1 VKFSG
6 VSMPGIMT
14 VRLHQRTSPKLLLW
28 ILLAVAFG
36 VIVAVLPVAASLALA
51 GVAALAIALLF
62 SPQSALVLLLVCAP
76 LRALID
82 VRAPGLLPL
91 DAGQIGLALV
101 AGVWITHRVA
111 RKQPLLKLEM
121 SPALLAVGGFVAA
134 GAISGFSAA
143 NTGVWLNDW
152 LKWVFAFVLMLLVL
166 TDGRWEW
173 ALFALALAG
182 IANALVGI
190 WIYFGGS
197 GAEHF
202 LISGDNYRAFGTF
215 EQPNPFGGFMGMLA
229 PLMGAAA
236 FGYLRIAWIKRQ
248 VTDVWQPLIQTTFY
262 GFAALITAA
271 ALVMS
276 WSRGAWLAFGV
287 AAAVVLVTLPRKFW
301 ISMAIVALIS
311 LTGIGAILSGRLP
324 ASITER
330 IGSAFTDLINVNDVR
345 GVAVSSENYA
355 VIERLAHWQAAVEMA
370 RLSPVTG
377 VGLGNYE
384 VVYPQVR
391 LMAWKFPLGHAHNY
405 YLNVLAEAGMIGAAA
420 YGAMW
425 LILAAL
431 TWRARRHP
439 DPVASAAAAG
449 LLGSWTYIAVHSITD
464 QLYVNYAFLHVG
476 IMFGLAA
483 LLYAHTWKHNR
494 LNPL

>member
-1 VKFSG
+1 
-6 VSMPGIMT
+6 M
-14 VRLHQRTSPKLLLW
+14 
-28 ILLAVAFG
+28 
-36 VIVAVLPVAASLALA
+36 
-51 GVAALAIALLF
+51 
-62 SPQSALVLLLVCAP
+62 LLLVCAP

-91 DAGQIGLALV
+91 DAGQISLALM
-101 AGVWITHRVA
+101 AGVWITHRIA
-111 RKQPLLKLEM
+111 RRQPLLKLEF
-121 SPALLAVGGFVAA
+121 SPAMLAVGGFVAA
-134 GAISGFSAA
+134 GALSGFSAV
-143 NTGVWLNDW
+143 NSGVWLNDW
-152 LKWVFAFVLMLLVL
+152 LKWVFAFGLMLLVL

-173 ALFALALAG
+173 ALFALAMAG

-215 EQPNPFGGFMGMLA
+215 EQPNPFGGFMGMLS
-229 PLMGAAA
+229 PLLGAAA
-236 FGYLRIAWIKRQ
+236 FGYLRLAWMKRKHGEFR
-248 VTDVWQPLIQTTFY
+248 TPLLQALFY
-262 GFAALITAA
+262 GFAAAVTAV

-287 AAAVVLVTLPRKFW
+287 AAAVVVVSLPRKLW
-301 ISMAIVALIS
+301 VSAALVALI
-311 LTGIGAILSGRLP
+311 GIAGTGAILSGRLP

-330 IGSAFTDLINVNDVR
+330 IGSAFTDLVNVSDVR

-370 RLSPVTG
+370 RLSPLTG

-405 YLNVLAEAGMIGAAA
+405 YLNVLAEAGIIGAAA

-425 LILAAL
+425 LVLAAL

>member
-1 VKFSG
+1 MIARSIPRFPYASLIWSAAAITLGLSVA
-6 VSMPGIMT
+6 
-14 VRLHQRTSPKLLLW
+14 LLPA
-28 ILLAVAFG
+28 IAAM
-36 VIVAVLPVAASLALA
+36 AVLGAAVLTTAF
-51 GVAALAIALLF
+51 LL
-62 SPQSALVLLLVCAP
+62 SPQSALAVLLVCAP

-91 DAGQIGLALV
+91 DAGQIGLALTG
-101 AGVWITHRVA
+101 GVWITHRIA
-111 RKQPLLKLEM
+111 RRQPLLKLEM

-134 GAISGFSAA
+134 GALSGFSAA

-152 LKWVFAFVLMLLVL
+152 LKWVFAFGLMLLVA

-173 ALFALALAG
+173 ALFALAMAG

-215 EQPNPFGGFMGMLA
+215 EQPNPFGGFMGMLL
-229 PLMGAAA
+229 PLLGAAA
-236 FGYLRIAWIKRQ
+236 FGYLRTAWIQRQ
-248 VTDVWQPLIQTTFY
+248 MEDSWRPLIQAAFY
-262 GFAALITAA
+262 GFAAAVTAA

-287 AAAVVLVTLPRKFW
+287 AAAVVFVSLPRKLW
-301 ISMAIVALIS
+301 VSMAIVALI
-311 LTGIGAILSGRLP
+311 GMAGNGAILSGRLP

-330 IGSAFTDLINVNDVR
+330 IGSAFTDLVNVSDVR
-345 GVAVSSENYA
+345 GVAVSPENYA

-370 RLSPVTG
+370 RLSPLTG

>member
-1 VKFSG
+1 MTG
-6 VSMPGIMT
+6 GPAQRLSMYPL
-14 VRLHQRTSPKLLLW
+14 VWS
-28 ILLAVAFG
+28 LLAIALG
-36 VIVAVLPVAASLALA
+36 AVAAMLPITTSAALI
-51 GVAALAIALLF
+51 GVAALGAALLV
-62 SPQSALVLLLVCAP
+62 STQAALILLLVCAP

-91 DAGQIGLALV
+91 DAGQIGLALM

-111 RKQPLLKLEM
+111 RRQPLLKLEM
-121 SPALLAVGGFVAA
+121 SPALLAVGGFVVA
-134 GAISGFSAA
+134 GAMSGFSAA

-152 LKWVFAFVLMLLVL
+152 LKWVFAFALMLLVL
-166 TDGRWEW
+166 TDSHWEW

-202 LISGDNYRAFGTF
+202 LIPGDNYRAFGTF
-215 EQPNPFGGFMGMLA
+215 EQPNPFGGFMGMLS
-229 PLMGAAA
+229 PLLGAAA
-236 FGYLRIAWIKRQ
+236 FGYLRLAWTQRKNNRFI
-248 VTDVWQPLIQTTFY
+248 TPLAQAAFY
-262 GFAALITAA
+262 SFAAAVTAA

-287 AAAVVLVTLPRKFW
+287 AAAIVLLSLPRRLW
-301 ISMAIVALIS
+301 VSVAIVALIGMAG
-311 LTGIGAILSGRLP
+311 TGAILSGRLP

-330 IGSAFTDLINVNDVR
+330 IGSAFTDLVNVNDVR
-345 GVAVSSENYA
+345 GAAVSSENYA

-370 RLSPVTG
+370 RLSPLTG

-405 YLNVLAEAGMIGAAA
+405 YLNVLAEAGMIGTAA

-439 DPVASAAAAG
+439 DPVASATAAG

-494 LNPL
+494 LTPL

>member
-6 VSMPGIMT
+6 VSLPGSMT
-14 VRLHQRTSPKLLLW
+14 VRVNQRNWLQLLPW
-28 ILLAVAFG
+28 IFSAIAFG
-36 VIVAVLPVAASLALA
+36 VVVAVLPVTVALALSGA
-51 GVAALAIALLF
+51 AALAIALLY
-62 SPQSALVLLLVCAP
+62 SPQAALVLLLVCAP

-91 DAGQIGLALV
+91 DAGQIGLALM

-121 SPALLAVGGFVAA
+121 SPALLAVGGFVTA

-152 LKWVFAFVLMLLVL
+152 LKWVFAFILMLLVL

-215 EQPNPFGGFMGMLA
+215 EQPNPFGGFMGMLS

-236 FGYLRIAWIKRQ
+236 YGYLRLSWQQ
-248 VTDVWQPLIQTTFY
+248 VRRPKYSQPLMQAAFY
-262 GFAALITAA
+262 GFAAIITAA

-287 AAAVVLVTLPRKFW
+287 AVAVLMISLPRKLW
-301 ISMAIVALIS
+301 VSVVIVALIGVAG
-311 LTGIGAILSGRLP
+311 TGAILSGRLP
-324 ASITER
+324 ESITER
-330 IGSAFTDLINVNDVR
+330 IGSAFTDLINVSDVR
-345 GVAVSSENYA
+345 GVAVSSANYA

-370 RLSPVTG
+370 RISPLTG

-425 LILAAL
+425 LIIAAL

-476 IMFGLAA
+476 TMFGLAA

>member
-1 VKFSG
+1 MIAPATDRIASHPLLWG
-6 VSMPGIMT
+6 LTAAALGIAIAALPTALSAAVIGAAALM
-14 VRLHQRTSPKLLLW
+14 VALLL
-28 ILLAVAFG
+28 
-36 VIVAVLPVAASLALA
+36 S
-51 GVAALAIALLF
+51 
-62 SPQSALVLLLVCAP
+62 STSALILLLVCAP

-82 VRAPGLLPL
+82 VRAPGILPL
-91 DAGQIGLALV
+91 DAGQIGLALM
-101 AGVWITHRVA
+101 AGVWITHRIA
-111 RKQPLLKLEM
+111 QRKPLLKLEIT
-121 SPALLAVGGFVAA
+121 PALIAVGGFVVA
-134 GAISGFSAA
+134 GALSGFSAA
-143 NTGVWLNDW
+143 STGVWLNDW
-152 LKWVFAFVLMLLVL
+152 LKWVFVFSLMLLVM

-173 ALFALALAG
+173 ILFALAMAG

-202 LISGDNYRAFGTF
+202 LISGSNYRAFGTF

-229 PLMGAAA
+229 PLLGAVGFA
-236 FGYLRIAWIKRQ
+236 YLRLAWTARHRAASR
-248 VTDVWQPLIQTTFY
+248 LRLAQTAFY
-262 GFAALITAA
+262 GFAAAITSA

-276 WSRGAWLAFGV
+276 WSRGAWLAFGLAAGV
-287 AAAVVLVTLPRKFW
+287 VLVSLPRKLWISAAVV
-301 ISMAIVALIS
+301 ALIVIA
-311 LTGIGAILSGRLP
+311 GIGAILSGRLP
-324 ASITER
+324 ISITER
-330 IGSAFTDLINVNDVR
+330 IGSAFTDLVKVSDVR
-345 GVAVSSENYA
+345 GVAVSPENYA

-370 RLSPVTG
+370 RISPLTG
-377 VGLGNYE
+377 IGLGNYE

-405 YLNVLAEAGMIGAAA
+405 YLNVLAETGMIGAAA

-425 LILAAL
+425 LIMAAL

-449 LLGSWTYIAVHSITD
+449 LLGSWTYIAIHSITD

-494 LNPL
+494 LKLL